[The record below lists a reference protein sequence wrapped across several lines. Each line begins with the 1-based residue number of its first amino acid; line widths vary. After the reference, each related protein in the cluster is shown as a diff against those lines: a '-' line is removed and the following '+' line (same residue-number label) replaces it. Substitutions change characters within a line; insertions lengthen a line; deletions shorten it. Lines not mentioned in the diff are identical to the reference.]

1 MAGIYHKGNAEYKAG
16 ALFNGGG
23 QREYK
28 EEEPYGAIRALDVV
42 SGDMKWEYRVHAPS
56 HAGLMSTAGGLVF
69 GSNGANFFALDA
81 KNGKQLWNFH
91 TGGGIIAN
99 PVTYMA
105 EGQQYVII
113 PAGSAL
119 FAFSLQ

>member
-28 EEEPYGAIRALDVV
+28 AEEPYGAVRALDPV
-42 SGDMKWEYRVHAPS
+42 SGAMKWEYRLHSPS

-69 GSNGANFFALDA
+69 GSNGSDFFALDA
-81 KNGKQLWNFH
+81 KEGKLLWNFE

-99 PVTYMA
+99 PVTYMY
-105 EGQQYVII
+105 GGKQFVLI
-113 PAGSAL
+113 PAGHSL
-119 FAFSLQ
+119 FAFSLD